1 MTEHLA
7 RVIGALER
15 HGCHP
20 RRERGDQWRANC
32 PGPRHSRG
40 DLRPSLGV
48 RGLPDKVLLNCFV
61 CARAGKAEILKVLG
75 LSPSDL
81 FAPSSA
87 PHRPP
92 QRRRRRSTQTYP
104 YEEIDGRLLA
114 QKHRYEP
121 KTFRWRSPN
130 ADGSSRWGKAEGVTL
145 YRLPHL
151 IDRRLV
157 LVLEGE
163 KAVGALT
170 MLGFVATCPPS
181 GSTTWNEAYTEGL
194 WRAGA
199 HVVVVLPD
207 NDRPGR
213 EHAQRVVQACHGFR
227 PTFLEFAC
235 EPKAPWSTWPCA
247 EPEDDEVQPLRAKL
261 LELEG
266 LPYRGDVCD
275 WLDAG
280 HTAAE
285 LQVLIDTA
293 PDLAQ
298 IERARLERKRRLDRE
313 RQRRHRERLRVAA
326 I

>member
-15 HGCHP
+15 HGCRP
-20 RRERGDQWRANC
+20 RHEHGDQWRANC

-48 RGLPDKVLLNCFV
+48 KGLPDKVLLNCFV
-61 CARAGKAEILKVLG
+61 CGPAGMPEILQVLG
-75 LSPSDL
+75 LSFSDL
-81 FAPSSA
+81 FSGSSVPPRA
-87 PHRPP
+87 P
-92 QRRRRRSTQTYP
+92 QRQRRRSTQIYP
-104 YEEIDGRLLA
+104 YEDIDGRLLA

-121 KTFRWRSPN
+121 KTFRWSSPN
-130 ADGSSRWGKAEGVTL
+130 TDGSSRWGKAEGVSL

-151 IDRRLV
+151 IDTRLV

-170 MLGFVATCPPS
+170 ALGFVATCPPS
-181 GSTTWNEAYTEGL
+181 GATTWNEAYTEDL

-199 HVVVVLPD
+199 NVVVVLPD
-207 NDRPGR
+207 NDRQGR

-227 PTFLEFAC
+227 PTFREFSC
-235 EPKAPWSTWPCA
+235 EPEKPWSTWPCA

-261 LELEG
+261 LALEG
-266 LPYRGDVCD
+266 IPHRGDVCD

-280 HTAAE
+280 HTVDELNNLIQAAR
-285 LQVLIDTA
+285 
-293 PDLAQ
+293 DLAGC
-298 IERARLERKRRLDRE
+298 
-313 RQRRHRERLRVAA
+313 
-326 I
+326 